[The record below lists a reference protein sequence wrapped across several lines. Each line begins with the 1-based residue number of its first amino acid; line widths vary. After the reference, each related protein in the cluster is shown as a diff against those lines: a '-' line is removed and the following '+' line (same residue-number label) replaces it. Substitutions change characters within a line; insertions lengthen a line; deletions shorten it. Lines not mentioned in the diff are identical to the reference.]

1 MKDQWLQDLKKHQT
15 QVDDWQ
21 DRELDLQNQISERDE
36 EIAKVKEIVEGL
48 KKEVAEAQNQLQN

>member
-36 EIAKVKEIVEGL
+36 EIAKVKAIVEGL
-48 KKEVAEAQNQLQN
+48 KKEVAEAQNQLQS

>member
-36 EIAKVKEIVEGL
+36 EIAKVKAIVEGL
-48 KKEVAEAQNQLQN
+48 KKEVVEAQNQLQN